1 MKNKK
6 ILIIIGVVVTIVLL
20 FWIVFNVLIS
30 KGMGISTGVYLETK
44 NGVSILV
51 REKTPIQM
59 SNRTDKELFN
69 DLDIGDKM
77 LVIHTGI
84 EESYPAKT
92 GVYAVFKIKE
102 GTTGNIPTQVVE
114 ELVKLGWLESEE
126 VH

>member
-20 FWIVFNVLIS
+20 FGIVVNVLIS